1 MTDNVYNGRRP
12 LFDKYVP
19 GGQLVDVSAPSISY
33 APIPASGIARMA
45 YATISAAITS
55 ADAIVTVKK
64 ISGSTTTTLGTITIA
79 NSGSAA
85 GSTFEVVWSA
95 TQENRNV
102 KAGDT
107 IVFDSDGASSTT
119 SIANFVLVI
128 REIGA
133 G

>member
-12 LFDKYVP
+12 LFDKYIP

-33 APIPASGIARMA
+33 APIPAAGIVRNAFC
-45 YATISAAITS
+45 TISAAVTS
-55 ADAIVTVKK
+55 LDSTVTIKK
-64 ISGSTTTTLGTITIA
+64 ISGSTTTTLGTITVA

-85 GSTFEVVWSA
+85 GSTFEAVLTASK
-95 TQENRNV
+95 ENLTV
-102 KAGDT
+102 KMGDT

-119 SIANFVLVI
+119 SIANFVLVL
-128 REIGA
+128 REA